1 MNKAT
6 YLIKRWFLIMAV
18 LAGAA
23 LIGLGVYVYSGKY
36 NIGADQP
43 HWFVTTKLIE
53 TLRDRSIES
62 RAKDI
67 VIPDLADSELVLK
80 GAHQYDAMCSGCHL
94 RPGMEDSEI
103 RQGLYPE
110 PPDLSLVRINAGNA
124 FWVIKHGIKMT
135 GMPAWGRTHDDI
147 TLWSIVA
154 FIEKLPGMTPQVYK
168 QLVSEARAREE
179 MPGSRVGIG
188 EHGPHYHG
196 PDDYKIEP

>member
-18 LAGAA
+18 LAAA
-23 LIGLGVYVYSGKY
+23 TLIGLGLYVYSGRY

-94 RPGMEDSEI
+94 RVS
-103 RQGLYPE
+103 
-110 PPDLSLVRINAGNA
+110 VR
-124 FWVIKHGIKMT
+124 
-135 GMPAWGRTHDDI
+135 R
-147 TLWSIVA
+147 L
-154 FIEKLPGMTPQVYK
+154 KL
-168 QLVSEARAREE
+168 R
-179 MPGSRVGIG
+179 
-188 EHGPHYHG
+188 
-196 PDDYKIEP
+196 